1 MKPRHFLVSIAI
13 LTAIAGT
20 GLAPASASSPNSWIH
35 GGAYT
40 SKARPGAA
48 GVKFTVFSNGRLLG
62 LGQGTSYGLYPVI
75 GSILCDPAPSL
86 IAEEPTLFSANKL
99 TNIGVDT
106 LTISPSG
113 TFSFSGGAMVGISTF
128 ITVPITLRGHF
139 LRGTIVPGKTVAAV
153 VTLTAPQ
160 VCVAGTPR
168 TFHLVW
174 R

>member
-1 MKPRHFLVSIAI
+1 MKSSHFLLGIAL
-13 LTAIAGT
+13 LTAFAGT
-20 GLAPASASSPNSWIH
+20 GVAPASASSSNSWIH

-40 SKARPGAA
+40 SKARPGEP
-48 GVKFTVFSNGRLLG
+48 GIKFTVFSNGRLLG

-75 GSILCDPAPSL
+75 GSILCIPSPAL
-86 IAEEPTLFSANKL
+86 IAQEPTLFSSNKL

-106 LTISPSG
+106 LKITPSG

-139 LRGTIVPGKTVAAV
+139 VRGTIVPGKTVAAI